1 MATRQQGARSMADYD
16 NTNRGAAFAPFETQK
31 LILQGKINDG
41 GIDRKVTFTKDTTRD
56 GKNVIEVYEKI
67 GVLFENDKKGNEAA
81 PDYTGPF
88 NEFKRLAAWRKMK
101 DGKPYMTFNVS
112 EPQQQSQPAQV
123 ASIDLGGDDIPF

>member
-1 MATRQQGARSMADYD
+1 MADYD

-41 GIDRKVTFTKDTTRD
+41 GIDRKVMFTKDTTRD

>member
-1 MATRQQGARSMADYD
+1 MADYD

-31 LILQGKINDG
+31 LILQGKINDEG
-41 GIDRKVTFTKDTTRD
+41 SDRKVTFIKDATRD
-56 GKNVIEVYEKI
+56 GKNIIEVYEKI

-88 NEFKRLAAWRKMK
+88 SESKRLAAWRKMK

-112 EPQQQSQPAQV
+112 EQQQRQQSQPVPA